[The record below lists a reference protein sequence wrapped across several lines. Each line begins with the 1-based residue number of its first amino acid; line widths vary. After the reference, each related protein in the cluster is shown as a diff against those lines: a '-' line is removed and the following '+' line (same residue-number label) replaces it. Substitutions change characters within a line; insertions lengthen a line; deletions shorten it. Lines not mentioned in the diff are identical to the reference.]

1 MTDQT
6 SNPQTLPEEPKNLS
20 TQNSGAMG
28 SVDANLRNNQTCICG
43 HHSKDHS
50 YKPDSKDAILYCDIC
65 ATKKDDDKTKCKKFK
80 AIPLSLNSSEKQF
93 LQVGT
98 QSNGNPYSVRTNRDR
113 FFFPQEWENFYTK
126 LHPQQKITFAF
137 LINTG
142 ARINEANHVKV
153 EDCDLISKRI
163 ILRVTKVKAAKK
175 EKNPRPRIVAIS
187 SEFAKQL
194 DKHIKSKSLLAS
206 DYIGILSQPAA
217 HICLKKTLEKSGMKD
232 YYMVSIHNIRKTHGN
247 WLKAL
252 GVDTGEICLR
262 LGHDMNTF
270 LKNYGASNIFSS
282 QEVYQIRMI
291 LGDLYRR

>member
-1 MTDQT
+1 MREMLDGGNEMTDQEPIT
-6 SNPQTLPEEPKNLS
+6 PLKKPKAPTLNLQDS
-20 TQNSGAMG
+20 
-28 SVDANLRNNQTCICG
+28 D
-43 HHSKDHS
+43 
-50 YKPDSKDAILYCDIC
+50 KP
-65 ATKKDDDKTKCKKFK
+65 
-80 AIPLSLNSSEKQF
+80 F

-98 QSNGNPYSVRTNRDR
+98 QKNNKKYSVRTNRDR
-113 FFFPQEWENFYTK
+113 FFFPQEWENFYK
-126 LHPQQKITFAF
+126 SLLPQQKITFAF

-142 ARINEANHVKV
+142 ARINEATHVKV

-187 SEFAKQL
+187 SEFARLL
-194 DKHIKSKSLLAS
+194 DKHIRTNNLMAS
-206 DYIGILSQPAA
+206 DYIGLLSRPAT
-217 HICLKKTLEKSGMKD
+217 HICLKKTLEKSGIKD
-232 YYMVSIHNIRKTHGN
+232 YYMISIHNIRKTHGN
-247 WLKAL
+247 WLKAI

-270 LKNYGASNIFSS
+270 LKNYGASNTFNS